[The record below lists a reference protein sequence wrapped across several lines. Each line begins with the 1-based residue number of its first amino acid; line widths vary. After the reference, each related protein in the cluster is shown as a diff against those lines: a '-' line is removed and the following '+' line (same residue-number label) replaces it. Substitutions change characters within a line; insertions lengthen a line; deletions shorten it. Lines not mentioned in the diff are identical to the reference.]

1 MKRILFNIH
10 EAVWWVVAELED
22 WLYPYRDREVT
33 QPLWA
38 ERSDDMDLDEI
49 AYLKS
54 QLQCDA
60 ERIERLQNE
69 MIYVTSKINDINNLL
84 TNLNMDEGQEGSKII
99 TEEGEKTS

>member
-38 ERSDDMDLDEI
+38 ERSDDLDVDQL
-49 AYLKS
+49 AYIKS

-60 ERIERLQNE
+60 ERIERLQGE
-69 MIYVTSKINDINNLL
+69 MIHVMNE
-84 TNLNMDEGQEGSKII
+84 LNKLKEDGKE
-99 TEEGEKTS
+99 